1 MTKEEIREKIE
12 YLKVLLK
19 ARENINWQGFTE
31 KEKEEYLNEVPDLI
45 NELLQTLN
53 ELENE

>member
-31 KEKEEYLNEVPDLI
+31 KEKEEYLNEVLDLI

>member
-1 MTKEEIREKIE
+1 MTKEEIRQKIE

-19 ARENINWQGFTE
+19 VRESTKLQGFTE
-31 KEKEEYLNEVPDLI
+31 KEKEDYLNESLDLI
-45 NELLQTLN
+45 NELQQTLN

>member
-1 MTKEEIREKIE
+1 MTTEEIREKIE

-19 ARENINWQGFTE
+19 ARENTNWQGFTE
-31 KEKEEYLNEVPDLI
+31 KEKEEYLNEVLDLI

-53 ELENE
+53 DLENE

>member
-1 MTKEEIREKIE
+1 MTKEEIRQKIE

-19 ARENINWQGFTE
+19 VRESTKLQGFTE
-31 KEKEEYLNEVPDLI
+31 KEKEDYLNESLDLI

>member
-1 MTKEEIREKIE
+1 MIKEEIRQKVE

-19 ARENINWQGFTE
+19 ARENTKWQGFTE
-31 KEKEEYLNEVPDLI
+31 KEKEVYLNDVLDLI

-53 ELENE
+53 ELEHE

>member
-1 MTKEEIREKIE
+1 MTAEEIREKIE

-19 ARENINWQGFTE
+19 ARENTNWLGFTE
-31 KEKEEYLNEVPDLI
+31 KEKEDYLNEALDLI

-53 ELENE
+53 DIENE